1 MQTEMVCIRPVFSEP
16 TCVCAENIWSKKLFC
31 LQSVWA
37 LLFYFNSDT
46 GSNKLHQQVL
56 QIDSQASPRNSFFRS
71 SISFQLAMSM
81 SHNSNCEAETH

>member
-1 MQTEMVCIRPVFSEP
+1 MCLCRKYLVKEAFLFAVCVG
-16 TCVCAENIWSKKLFC
+16 T
-31 LQSVWA
+31 A
-37 LLFYFNSDT
+37 LLFYFYFNSDT